1 VGFSCVTPFHG
12 SSTTRALGLAAALSC
27 AFGCT
32 GTIEG
37 EALAPGESYVPRAG
51 NGAGSGNGGSG
62 ADSGNGGSGADSGSG
77 GNAGGGANSGS
88 GGNAGSSGSS
98 GGGDELPSPATRA
111 ARLTHL
117 QYANTLRDLLD
128 VPMAEIESATADLRP
143 DPAQAGFL
151 FDNDS
156 LTLSVDGALFGSY
169 QRVAATL
176 AERVVDDTALL
187 AQATGGSSE
196 AEAFV
201 RSFGL
206 RAHRRPLT
214 DDEVSEYL
222 ALHAMG
228 ATLEPARPAFEAG
241 VRLVIEAM
249 LLSPSFL
256 YRLELSSTEAGEL
269 IPLDSYEVAS
279 RLSYA
284 LWSTMPDPMLLE
296 AAADGELAD
305 SGAVAEHAARLLND
319 ARAEQMVAHFHEQL
333 FETEKLEGIQPSQS
347 AFPDIS
353 SELGA
358 YARQEQQRFVRDV
371 VFERDGDYTEL
382 LTSNDTFVNADLAAI
397 YGLSGTFTD
406 AFVPATLDAGER
418 RGILT
423 QVGFLAANA
432 TSTTPDPIHRGVF
445 IARRIACLPLA
456 APPANIPPLPAPE
469 GRTNREVIES
479 HTEGPGTVCAM
490 CHKPIINPLGFPFE
504 SFDAVGAFRT
514 EDNGQE
520 VDTATSAAVGANSDP
535 VDVANAL
542 ELADALAASVD
553 VHSCYTKHWIEQLN
567 GRAVT
572 SADDAVR
579 ERLAGASVRG
589 EVSIRELIAAL
600 VTSPAFLARST
611 EELP

>member
-1 VGFSCVTPFHG
+1 VGFSHVTPRG
-12 SSTTRALGLAAALSC
+12 CSAAPARTLALLCWLA
-27 AFGCT
+27 GCT
-32 GTIEG
+32 GTIDG
-37 EALAPGESYVPRAG
+37 EPLAPGESYVPRAG
-51 NGAGSGNGGSG
+51 SGGGAAN
-62 ADSGNGGSGADSGSG
+62 G
-77 GNAGGGANSGS
+77 GNAGNGGGGAGNGGGAADS
-88 GGNAGSSGSS
+88 GGGGSSG
-98 GGGDELPSPATRA
+98 DEAPSPATRA
-111 ARLTHL
+111 ARLTHR
-117 QYANTLRDLLD
+117 QYANTLRDLLN
-128 VPMAEIESATADLRP
+128 VPMSEIESAVADLRP

-169 QRVAATL
+169 QRVAASL
-176 AERVVDDTALL
+176 AERVVGDAALL
-187 AQATGGSSE
+187 DQATGGGD

-206 RAHRRPLT
+206 RAHRRPL
-214 DDEVSEYL
+214 DDAEVSEYL

-241 VRLVIEAM
+241 TRLVIEAM
-249 LLSPSFL
+249 LLAPSFL
-256 YRLELSSTEAGEL
+256 YRLELSGTEAGAV

-284 LWSTMPDPMLLE
+284 LWSTMPDPMLFQ
-296 AAADGELAD
+296 AAADGALTD
-305 SGAVAEHAARLLND
+305 SGAVAEHAERLLSD
-319 ARAEQMVAHFHEQL
+319 PRAEAMVAHFHEQL
-333 FETEKLEGIQPSQS
+333 FETEKFASIEPSDN

-358 YARQEQQRFVRDV
+358 YALEEHERFVRAV
-371 VFERDGDYTEL
+371 VFERDGDYAEL
-382 LTSNDTFVNADLAAI
+382 LTSNETFVNADLAEI

-406 AFVPATLDAGER
+406 AFVPATLAAGER

-456 APPANIPPLPAPE
+456 APPAEIPPLPEPE

-479 HTEGPGTVCAM
+479 HTQEPGTVCSM
-490 CHKPIINPLGFPFE
+490 CHTPIINPLGFPFE

-514 EDNGQE
+514 EDNGQM
-520 VDTATSAAVGANSDP
+520 VDTRTSAPVSESGAP

-572 SADDAVR
+572 SADDALR
-579 ERLAGASVRG
+579 ERLGEASARG
-589 EVSIRELIAAL
+589 EITIRELIAAL
-600 VTSPAFLARST
+600 VTSPAFLTRST
-611 EELP
+611 QELP

>member
-1 VGFSCVTPFHG
+1 MGFGCVTPFRG
-12 SSTTRALGLAAALSC
+12 SRAARAFGLVALCCAA
-27 AFGCT
+27 GCT

-37 EALAPGESYVPRAG
+37 EQLASGESYVPRAG
-51 NGAGSGNGGSG
+51 THGGAADGGNGGNANSGNGG
-62 ADSGNGGSGADSGSG
+62 
-77 GNAGGGANSGS
+77 NAGSGANSGG
-88 GGNAGSSGSS
+88 GGNAGSSGSNGS
-98 GGGDELPSPATRA
+98 AELPSPATRA

-176 AERVVDDTALL
+176 AERVVGDPALL
-187 AQATGGSSE
+187 EQATGGGD

-214 DDEVSEYL
+214 DDEVGEYL

-228 ATLEPARPAFEAG
+228 AALEPARPAFDAG

-256 YRLELSSTEAGEL
+256 YRLELSGDEAGGV
-269 IPLDSYEVAS
+269 IPLDGYELAS

-284 LWSTMPDPMLLE
+284 LWSTMPDPLLFE
-296 AAADGELAD
+296 AAAGGELSD
-305 SGAVAEHAARLLND
+305 SGAVAEQAERLMSD
-319 ARAEQMVAHFHEQL
+319 QRAEAMVAHFHEQL
-333 FETEKLEGIQPSQS
+333 FETDKLASIRPSAS
-347 AFPDIS
+347 AFPEIS

-358 YARQEQQRFVRDV
+358 YALQEHERFVRDV
-371 VFERDGDYTEL
+371 VFERDGGYTEL
-382 LTSNDTFVNADLAAI
+382 LTSNETFVNADLAAI
-397 YGLSGTFTD
+397 YGLPGTFTD
-406 AFVPATLDAGER
+406 AFVPATLAAGER

-423 QVGFLAANA
+423 QVGFLAAHA

-456 APPANIPPLPAPE
+456 APPANIPPLPPPE

-479 HTEGPGTVCAM
+479 HTEQPGTVCAM
-490 CHKPIINPLGFPFE
+490 CHAPIINPLGFPFE

-514 EDNGQE
+514 EDNGQA

-535 VDVANAL
+535 VNVANAL

-567 GRAVT
+567 GRAAT

-600 VTSPAFLARST
+600 VTSPPFLTRST